1 MTSTG
6 TTMARGQ
13 RRRRHRPAVVIRV
26 RRRSKALPNA
36 EAAVQRP
43 RIKRGGTDGALLRVL
58 RVHLASSGA
67 LLPEDPEILAALG
80 RCFGAGAPSSRDWA
94 LGIQRMLAQGVL
106 ERVIV
111 GRCAHLC
118 WSRRSEAS
126 VPSREGPGDERE
138 PRSADSASLE
148 GTSETPRDFELRVQ
162 LDVEKERLLLYRTS
176 AAFALV
182 VHFML
187 LRELLLALL

>member
-1 MTSTG
+1 
-6 TTMARGQ
+6 MARGQ
-13 RRRRHRPAVVIRV
+13 RRMRHRPAVVIRV

-36 EAAVQRP
+36 EATVQRP
-43 RIKRGGTDGALLRVL
+43 GSKLGGSGCPDEALLRVL

-80 RCFGAGAPSSRDWA
+80 RCLGPGAPSVRDWA
-94 LGIQRMLAQGVL
+94 LGVQRLLAQGVL

-126 VPSREGPGDERE
+126 LPSREGPGDERE
-138 PRSADSASLE
+138 PRSPDSASLE
-148 GTSETPRDFELRVQ
+148 ETSETSRDFELRVQ

>member
-26 RRRSKALPNA
+26 RRRSKALPNV

-43 RIKRGGTDGALLRVL
+43 RLKLGGTDGALLRVL

-126 VPSREGPGDERE
+126 VPGPEGPGDERE
-138 PRSADSASLE
+138 PGSPDLE
-148 GTSETPRDFELRVQ
+148 GTSETSRDFERRVQ